1 MYGISTSSS
10 RLSPQSVLQHC
21 SFLFLICFLSL
32 SQETAHAANVGPSS
46 TTATALPTSEE
57 ISAREEPAHA
67 GIQDASTEPSSP
79 TPGDKDN
86 EHTTDSCQTDAVDP
100 EESPGVELVQVKQ
113 EEDEPASV
121 EASSKRLK
129 KSKNKDNKVK
139 KRSRTPPRQSTATSS
154 RRSRDRSRHRS
165 RHRSRDRTRSRHR
178 SRRRSRRSYA
188 SRSSA
193 YRSRRRR
200 SRRTMSSSDD
210 DKSRALSQR
219 VMRML
224 WSQLGKDMGL

>member
-165 RHRSRDRTRSRHR
+165 RDRTRSRHR